1 MDNFTKEL
9 EEILELKHIVDAYKS
24 YIEGR
29 GKVPITEL
37 YLDNATKE
45 IMDNIINEEKG
56 FLIRNNDS
64 NDNSKKKNI
73 DVSDLFQ
80 IIEDFNDMG
89 FTTDYIFS
97 KDMSEMII
105 KVHKVSKSGDY

>member
-24 YIEGR
+24 YIEGH

-37 YLDNATKE
+37 YLDTATKE
-45 IMDNIINEEKG
+45 LMDNIINEEKG

-64 NDNSKKKNI
+64 NDNSKKKI
-73 DVSDLFQ
+73 LRLGIFFRLLKTLTIWVLQQ
-80 IIEDFNDMG
+80 IIYFQK
-89 FTTDYIFS
+89 ICQ
-97 KDMSEMII
+97 K
-105 KVHKVSKSGDY
+105 